1 MIINERKIRKIIRKI
16 LIEDKDDP
24 GNDIESGD
32 DESSSSGVPDIVA
45 AAERFLGGGSGSSGG
60 SSSGNVNAVKG
71 SYPKENIE
79 IVVSALKKAG
89 FDNENAIMG
98 ILSVIAKES
107 GFVPKSEIG
116 YKNTSISRIRE
127 VFGKNTIR
135 VNIDGIRKGTKF
147 NRLSD
152 NQINSLKSS
161 NEKFFN
167 ALYGGRI
174 GNNQPGD
181 GWRYRGRGLNQLTG
195 RANYRKAGYESNP
208 DSVNNIEDAA
218 KVVAKFF
225 KEYHNNVWSFNQLNS
240 AKTPEEGTN
249 MAADKNGG
257 RKNKTNARN
266 NALARL
272 PQFKEMFK
280 KEG

>member
-1 MIINERKIRKIIRKI
+1 MIIDENKIRRLIRRI
-16 LIEDKDDP
+16 LKEEDEQD
-24 GNDIESGD
+24 S
-32 DESSSSGVPDIVA
+32 SASSSGGSLDIVA
-45 AAERFLGGGSGSSGG
+45 AAEGLLGDEGDSGDSSGSGG
-60 SSSGNVNAVKG
+60 SANISAVKG

-79 IVVSALKKAG
+79 IVIDALKEVG
-89 FDNENAIMG
+89 FNNDNAIMG

-107 GFVPKSEIG
+107 GFVPKGEVG

-135 VNIDGIRKGTKF
+135 VNIDGIKKGTKF
-147 NRLSD
+147 KSLSD
-152 NQINSLKSS
+152 SQINSLKSS

-174 GNNQPGD
+174 GNNKPGD
-181 GWRYRGRGLNQLTG
+181 GWRYRGRGFNQLTG
-195 RANYRKAGYESNP
+195 RANYRKAGYENNP
-208 DSVNNIEDAA
+208 DAVNNVKDAA

-225 KEYHNNVWSFNQLNS
+225 KEYHNNVWSFEALNG
-240 AKTPEEGTN
+240 AKTPEEGTR

-257 RKNKTNARN
+257 RKNKTSARN

-272 PQFKEMFK
+272 PHFKSMFK
-280 KEG
+280 K